1 MGHQSKVCEV
11 CEMPHE
17 SKTHHKNW
25 SRRTLDPLLTLA
37 ASWLGHREQDK
48 SHVCPLP
55 TSHQDT
61 SLELQMVLYRVLA
74 GTKTKMHLSP
84 WLKRPKNKNH
94 NACPSAPGCYQK
106 LHTRSYFSMLVM
118 RLYHK
123 TNQRRSLYLS
133 GAGEGLSAGLEFL
146 HARHKH
152 FFWSVMGQACLSL
165 TLQSSD
171 SQEPQ
176 NVWGLDFGHD
186 SHTVCRG
193 ACGHVIQVLGWILLP
208 QLGSPCTSLPCDWCC
223 GREPA
228 SKLNV
233 ICTGAADLL
242 NSQVKSLRTR
252 GARFHFIWGLAGVRP
267 QDTVSSVWKRWCRSS
282 AIHWFGSGG
291 RETLWN
297 GVQQTGTHQY
307 LLYGCGIG
315 CATILPYLEDL
326 WNPNQHAIL
335 RLKEF
340 SIQRNI
346 IDKLLQRRRKRL
358 RWWPSTPFA
367 WIAWWL
373 LDSHSQY
380 TEKVYKTDNGLSME
394 EQSTILTWVLFW

>member
-94 NACPSAPGCYQK
+94 NACSSAPGCYQK

-118 RLYHK
+118 RPYHK

-146 HARHKH
+146 HARLHKL

-176 NVWGLDFGHD
+176 NAWGLDFGHD

-193 ACGHVIQVLGWILLP
+193 ACGHVTQGLGWILLP
-208 QLGSPCTSLPCDWCC
+208 QFGSPCTSLPCDWRC

-228 SKLNV
+228 SELNV

-242 NSQVKSLRTR
+242 NSQVKSLRTW

-267 QDTVSSVWKRWCRSS
+267 QDTVSSVWKRRCRSS

-291 RETLWN
+291 RET
-297 GVQQTGTHQY
+297 
-307 LLYGCGIG
+307 CGIVFSKLVIINTFCMVVVLAVQRFFRIWRTCETPINMPFFVSKNFPSKG
-315 CATILPYLEDL
+315 ISLTNFCKGEGKGWDDDL
-326 WNPNQHAIL
+326 Q
-335 RLKEF
+335 
-340 SIQRNI
+340 
-346 IDKLLQRRRKRL
+346 LLL
-358 RWWPSTPFA
+358 HG
-367 WIAWWL
+367 L
-373 LDSHSQY
+373 LD
-380 TEKVYKTDNGLSME
+380 GC
-394 EQSTILTWVLFW
+394 